1 MNVNSSELMEW
12 SHGIDSYPGSQ
23 DHATG
28 APYFHMQQL
37 NFPAIIE

>member
-28 APYFHMQQL
+28 VPYFT
-37 NFPAIIE
+37 